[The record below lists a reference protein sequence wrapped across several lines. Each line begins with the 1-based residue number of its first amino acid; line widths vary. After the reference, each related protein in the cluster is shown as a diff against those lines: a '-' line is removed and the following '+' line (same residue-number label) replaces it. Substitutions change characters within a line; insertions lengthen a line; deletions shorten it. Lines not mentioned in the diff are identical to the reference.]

1 MAKLRK
7 SSDDV
12 IEFVEKIIAEETL
25 LENYIT
31 WRILSNDK
39 QKQLI
44 QISKSSAITEY
55 FAQMRDSVIIIINEE
70 LFDALAPQHE
80 EQEDVRKLIIEDALS
95 TIICETNEKSGEMK
109 ISIGKPQICI
119 TTGCYE
125 KYGEKLVRAAEISA
139 LAYNQLMEMKKKTKE
154 EEQAAKAPKK
164 AEKNKY

>member
-12 IEFVEKIIAEETL
+12 IEFVEKILSEETL

-70 LFDALAPQHE
+70 LFDTLAPQHE

-139 LAYNQLMEMKKKTKE
+139 LAYNQLIEMKKKAKE
-154 EEQAAKAPKK
+154 EEQAAKAAKK

>member
-12 IEFVEKIIAEETL
+12 IEFIEKILAEETL

-125 KYGEKLVRAAEISA
+125 KYGEKLVRAAEVSA
-139 LAYNQLMEMKKKTKE
+139 LAYNQLMEMKKKAKE
-154 EEQAAKAPKK
+154 EEQAAKVAKK

>member
-12 IEFVEKIIAEETL
+12 IEFIEKILAEETL

-55 FAQMRDSVIIIINEE
+55 FAQMRDSVIIIVNEE

-80 EQEDVRKLIIEDALS
+80 EQEDLRKLIIEDVLS
-95 TIICETNEKSGEMK
+95 NIICETNEKSGEMK

-125 KYGEKLVRAAEISA
+125 KYGEKLVRAAEVSA
-139 LAYNQLMEMKKKTKE
+139 LAYNQLMEMKKKAKE
-154 EEQAAKAPKK
+154 EEQAAKAAKK

>member
-12 IEFVEKIIAEETL
+12 IEFVEKILSEETL

-80 EQEDVRKLIIEDALS
+80 EQEDVRKLIIEDVLS

-139 LAYNQLMEMKKKTKE
+139 LAYNQLIEMKKKAKE
-154 EEQAAKAPKK
+154 EEQAAKAAKK

>member
-12 IEFVEKIIAEETL
+12 IEFVEKILAEETL

-125 KYGEKLVRAAEISA
+125 KYGEKLVRAAEVSA
-139 LAYNQLMEMKKKTKE
+139 LAYNQLMEMKKKAKE
-154 EEQAAKAPKK
+154 EEQAAKVAKK

>member
-139 LAYNQLMEMKKKTKE
+139 LAYNQLMEMKKKAKE
-154 EEQAAKAPKK
+154 EEQAVKAPKK

>member
-12 IEFVEKIIAEETL
+12 IEFVEKILAEETL

-80 EQEDVRKLIIEDALS
+80 EQEDLRKLIIEDALS

-119 TTGCYE
+119 TSGCYE
-125 KYGEKLVRAAEISA
+125 KYGEKLVRAAEVSA
-139 LAYNQLMEMKKKTKE
+139 LAYNQLMEMKKKAKE
-154 EEQAAKAPKK
+154 EEQAAKAAKK

>member
-12 IEFVEKIIAEETL
+12 IEFVEKILAEETL

-80 EQEDVRKLIIEDALS
+80 EQEDIRKLIIEDALS

-139 LAYNQLMEMKKKTKE
+139 LAYNQLMEIKKRAKE
-154 EEQAAKAPKK
+154 EEQAAKAAKK

>member
-12 IEFVEKIIAEETL
+12 IEFVEKILAEETL

-139 LAYNQLMEMKKKTKE
+139 LAYNQLIEMKKKAKE
-154 EEQAAKAPKK
+154 EEQAAKAAKK
-164 AEKNKY
+164 AEKK

>member
-1 MAKLRK
+1 MQTA
-7 SSDDV
+7 
-12 IEFVEKIIAEETL
+12 
-25 LENYIT
+25 
-31 WRILSNDK
+31 
-39 QKQLI
+39 QL
-44 QISKSSAITEY
+44 Q
-55 FAQMRDSVIIIINEE
+55 
-70 LFDALAPQHE
+70 QHE

-139 LAYNQLMEMKKKTKE
+139 LAYNQLMELKKRAKE
-154 EEQAAKAPKK
+154 EEQAAKAAKK

>member
-12 IEFVEKIIAEETL
+12 IEFVEKILAEETL

-139 LAYNQLMEMKKKTKE
+139 LAYNQLMELKKRAKE
-154 EEQAAKAPKK
+154 EEQAAKAAKK

>member
-12 IEFVEKIIAEETL
+12 IEFVEKILAEETL

-70 LFDALAPQHE
+70 LFDALASQHE

-139 LAYNQLMEMKKKTKE
+139 LAYNQLMEIKKKAKE
-154 EEQAAKAPKK
+154 EEQAAKAAKK

>member
-12 IEFVEKIIAEETL
+12 IEFIEKILAEETL

-125 KYGEKLVRAAEISA
+125 KYGEKLVRAAEVSA
-139 LAYNQLMEMKKKTKE
+139 LAYNQLMEMKKKAKE
-154 EEQAAKAPKK
+154 EEQTAKAAKKV
-164 AEKNKY
+164 EKNKY

>member
-12 IEFVEKIIAEETL
+12 IEFIEKILAEETL

-55 FAQMRDSVIIIINEE
+55 FAQMRDSVIIIVNEE

-80 EQEDVRKLIIEDALS
+80 DRKS
-95 TIICETNEKSGEMK
+95 
-109 ISIGKPQICI
+109 
-119 TTGCYE
+119 
-125 KYGEKLVRAAEISA
+125 VV
-139 LAYNQLMEMKKKTKE
+139 
-154 EEQAAKAPKK
+154 
-164 AEKNKY
+164 

>member
-7 SSDDV
+7 SSDEV
-12 IEFVEKIIAEETL
+12 IEFVEKILAEETL

-139 LAYNQLMEMKKKTKE
+139 LAYNQLIEMKKKAKE
-154 EEQAAKAPKK
+154 EEQAAKAAKK

>member
-12 IEFVEKIIAEETL
+12 IEFVEKILTEETL

-139 LAYNQLMEMKKKTKE
+139 LAYNQLIEMKKKVKE
-154 EEQAAKAPKK
+154 EEQAAKAAKK
-164 AEKNKY
+164 TEKNKY

>member
-12 IEFVEKIIAEETL
+12 IEFVEKILTEETL

-80 EQEDVRKLIIEDALS
+80 EQEDVRKIIIEDALS

-139 LAYNQLMEMKKKTKE
+139 LAYNQLIEMKKKAKE
-154 EEQAAKAPKK
+154 EEQAAKAAKK

>member
-12 IEFVEKIIAEETL
+12 IEFVEKILTEETL

-125 KYGEKLVRAAEISA
+125 KYGEKLVRAAEVST
-139 LAYNQLMEMKKKTKE
+139 LAYNQLMEIKKKAKE
-154 EEQAAKAPKK
+154 EEQAAKAAKK

>member
-12 IEFVEKIIAEETL
+12 IEFVEKILAEETL

-80 EQEDVRKLIIEDALS
+80 EQEDIRKLIIEDALS

-125 KYGEKLVRAAEISA
+125 KYGEKLVRAAEVSA
-139 LAYNQLMEMKKKTKE
+139 LAYNQLMEMKKKAKE
-154 EEQAAKAPKK
+154 EEQTAKAAKKV
-164 AEKNKY
+164 EKNKY

>member
-12 IEFVEKIIAEETL
+12 IEFVEKILAEETL

-125 KYGEKLVRAAEISA
+125 KYGEKLVRAAEVSA
-139 LAYNQLMEMKKKTKE
+139 LAYNQLMEMKKKAKE
-154 EEQAAKAPKK
+154 EEQTAKAAKKV
-164 AEKNKY
+164 EKNKY

>member
-12 IEFVEKIIAEETL
+12 IEFVEKILAEETL

-139 LAYNQLMEMKKKTKE
+139 LAYNQLIEMKKKAKE
-154 EEQAAKAPKK
+154 EEQAAKAAKK
-164 AEKNKY
+164 AEKNK

>member
-12 IEFVEKIIAEETL
+12 IEFVEKILTEETL

-109 ISIGKPQICI
+109 IAIGKPQICI

-139 LAYNQLMEMKKKTKE
+139 LAYNQLIEMKKKAKE
-154 EEQAAKAPKK
+154 EEQAAKAAKK

>member
-12 IEFVEKIIAEETL
+12 IEFIEKILAEETL

-55 FAQMRDSVIIIINEE
+55 FAQMRDSVIIIVNEE
-70 LFDALAPQHE
+70 LFDSLAPQHE
-80 EQEDVRKLIIEDALS
+80 EQEDLRKLIIEDALS
-95 TIICETNEKSGEMK
+95 NIICETNEKSGEMK

-125 KYGEKLVRAAEISA
+125 KYGEKLVRAAEVSA
-139 LAYNQLMEMKKKTKE
+139 LAYNQLMEMKKKAKE
-154 EEQAAKAPKK
+154 EEQAAKATKK

>member
-12 IEFVEKIIAEETL
+12 IEFVEKILAEETL

-95 TIICETNEKSGEMK
+95 TIMCETNEKSGEMK

-139 LAYNQLMEMKKKTKE
+139 LAYNQLIEMKKKAKE
-154 EEQAAKAPKK
+154 EEQAAKAAKK

>member
-12 IEFVEKIIAEETL
+12 IEFVEKILSEETL

-139 LAYNQLMEMKKKTKE
+139 LAYNQLIEMKKKAKE
-154 EEQAAKAPKK
+154 EEQAVKAAKK